1 MKRTMHTNGRIMK
14 LQLGLVVALAL
25 AGAFS
30 AAAEPDK
37 TSSQRHITLQEAVQ
51 LALRHNHFARIAELQ
66 VEEKQHAK
74 DVARSSYFPTIR
86 NDSSVMDV
94 TNTQFIAIPAGSL
107 GSPANTPIPARTDVL
122 NQGGNTF
129 ITSGTE
135 LSQPLTQYL
144 KFRQKN
150 NMARADVNATRDQAQ
165 QTKNDVAL
173 KVHQIYYQLLIA
185 QLHKSATQARIK
197 ATDDLQAERV
207 QQVKFGSVLAED
219 LIESRAQYLQAKQ
232 DLLTTELRITDLTL
246 ALNDAIGLPLNTQLA
261 LDPSVPPTQASCRLN
276 ECIQVALDSHPEVL
290 EATQEV
296 DKASAGVRLA
306 KAEYVP
312 DITAFARYS
321 YQDNVPF
328 LARNFGSF
336 GVHFG
341 YDLFDGGKKR
351 STLREREAQLA
362 QARENLARVKDEV
375 ELRVQT
381 AYNKV
386 ERTKQMV
393 KVSEELV
400 ALREESSRVSA
411 QQLERGVALKSQADS
426 AAAQELDAR
435 TSLLQSRLDYIQAE
449 DEMTHA
455 IGRTPE

>member
-1 MKRTMHTNGRIMK
+1 MKRK
-14 LQLGLVVALAL
+14 LHIIIALAL
-25 AGAFS
+25 S
-30 AAAEPDK
+30 AALAVAGEPDPA
-37 TSSQRHITLQEAVQ
+37 SSQRHITLQEAVQ
-51 LALRHNHFARIAELQ
+51 LALRHNHVVRIAELQ
-66 VEEKQHAK
+66 VEEKRQAK
-74 DVARSSYFPTIR
+74 DVARSSYFPTLR
-86 NDSSVMDV
+86 NESSAIKLTD
-94 TNTQFIAIPAGSL
+94 TQFIAIPAGSL
-107 GSPANTPIPARTDVL
+107 GSPANSPVPSRTAVL
-122 NQGGNTF
+122 NQGAQGF
-129 ITSGTE
+129 ITSGTQ
-135 LSQPLTQYL
+135 LTQPLSQYL
-144 KFRQKN
+144 KFRPQN
-150 NMARADVNATRDQAQ
+150 DIARAELNATRDQAR
-165 QTKNDVAL
+165 QTENNIAL

-207 QQVKFGSVLAED
+207 QQVKFGSVLPED

-232 DLLTTELRITDLTL
+232 ELLTTELQITDLTL
-246 ALNDAIGLPLNTQLA
+246 ALNDAVGLPLNTQLA
-261 LDPSVPPTQASCRLN
+261 LDAGVPPVQAACRLN
-276 ECIQVALDSHPEVL
+276 QCIQVALDSHPEVL
-290 EATQEV
+290 EAMQEV

-321 YQDNVPF
+321 YDNNVPF

-336 GVHFG
+336 GIHFG

-362 QARENLARVKDEV
+362 QAKENLARVKDEV
-375 ELRVQT
+375 ELSVQT
-381 AYNKV
+381 AYNKL
-386 ERTKQMV
+386 ERTEQMV
-393 KVSEELV
+393 KVSEELLS
-400 ALREESSRVSA
+400 LREESSRVSR

-435 TSLLQSRLDYIQAE
+435 TSLLQSQLDYILAQ

>member
-1 MKRTMHTNGRIMK
+1 MKPALRV
-14 LQLGLVVALAL
+14 VVALAL
-25 AGAFS
+25 AS
-30 AAAEPDK
+30 AVAVAGEPD
-37 TSSQRHITLQEAVQ
+37 TIPSQRHITLQEAVQ
-51 LALRHNHFARIAELQ
+51 LALRHNHIVRIALFQ

-74 DVARSSYFPTIR
+74 DVARSSYFPTLR
-86 NDSSVMDV
+86 NDSIV
-94 TNTQFIAIPAGSL
+94 TTVTDTQFIAIPAGSL
-107 GSPANTPIPARTDVL
+107 GSPANTPIPARTDIL

-129 ITSGTE
+129 TVSGTQ

-144 KFRQKN
+144 KFKPRN
-150 NMARADVNATRDQAQ
+150 DIARAELNATRDQARQ
-165 QTKNDVAL
+165 KENDVAL

-197 ATDDLQAERV
+197 ATDDVKAERV
-207 QQVKFGSVLAED
+207 QQVKFGSVLPED

-232 DLLTTELRITDLTL
+232 ELLSTDLRITDLTL
-246 ALNDAIGLPLNTQLA
+246 TLNDTLGLPLNTQLA
-261 LDPSVPPTQASCRLN
+261 LDPGVPPTQATCRLE
-276 ECIQVALDSHPEVL
+276 ECLVVALDSHPEVL
-290 EATQEV
+290 QAMQEV

-306 KAEYVP
+306 KAEYIP
-312 DITAFARYS
+312 DLTAFAGHTYNN
-321 YQDNVPF
+321 NVPF

-336 GVHFG
+336 GVRFG
-341 YDLFDGGKKR
+341 YDFFDGGKKR

-375 ELRVQT
+375 ELKVQT
-381 AYNKV
+381 AYNKL

-393 KVSEELV
+393 KVSEELL

-426 AAAQELDAR
+426 ATAQELDAR
-435 TSLLQSRLDYIQAE
+435 TSLLQSQLDYIQAQ

>member
-1 MKRTMHTNGRIMK
+1 MKPYFW
-14 LQLGLVVALAL
+14 LLLALPALA
-25 AGAFS
+25 ATV
-30 AAAEPDK
+30 AAAQDGASAPAA
-37 TSSQRHITLQEAVQ
+37 RNITLQEAVQ
-51 LALRHNHFARIAELQ
+51 FALRHNHVVKIAGFQ

-74 DVARSSYFPTIR
+74 DVARSSYFPTVR
-86 NDSSVMDV
+86 NDSSVMTV
-94 TNTQFIAIPAGSL
+94 TDSQFVAIPAGSL
-107 GSPANTPIPARTDVL
+107 GIPANTPIPSRTVVL

-129 ITSGTE
+129 ITSGTQ
-135 LSQPLTQYL
+135 LTQPLTQYL
-144 KFRQKN
+144 KFRPQN
-150 NMARADVNATRDQAQ
+150 DIARADLNATRNQAR
-165 QTKNDVAL
+165 QTQNDIAL

-207 QQVKFGSVLAED
+207 QQVKFGSVLPED
-219 LIESRAQYLQAKQ
+219 LIESRAQYLQTKQ
-232 DLLTTELRITDLTL
+232 ELLSTELRITDLAI
-246 ALNDAIGLPLNTQLA
+246 ALNDAIGLPLKTQLS
-261 LDPSVPPTQASCRLN
+261 LEPSVPPAQSTCRLE

-290 EATQEV
+290 EARQAVE
-296 DKASAGVRLA
+296 KASAGVRLA

-312 DITAFARYS
+312 DITAFARHS
-321 YQDNVPF
+321 YQNNVPF

-336 GVHFG
+336 GVHLG

-351 STLREREAQLA
+351 SAVREREAQLA
-362 QARENLARVKDEV
+362 QAAENLARVKDEV

-381 AYNKV
+381 AYNKL
-386 ERTKQMV
+386 ERTRQMV

-435 TSLLQSRLDYIQAE
+435 TSLLQSQLDYIQAQ
-449 DEMTHA
+449 DEVTHA

>member
-1 MKRTMHTNGRIMK
+1 MKSYFWFVFAVPI
-14 LQLGLVVALAL
+14 LA
-25 AGAFS
+25 ATV
-30 AAAEPDK
+30 AAAQDGASAPAA
-37 TSSQRHITLQEAVQ
+37 RNITLQEAVQ
-51 LALRHNHFARIAELQ
+51 FALRHNHVVKIAGFQ

-74 DVARSSYFPTIR
+74 DVARSSYFPTVR
-86 NDSSVMDV
+86 NDSSVMTV
-94 TNTQFIAIPAGSL
+94 TDSQFVAIPAGSL
-107 GSPANTPIPARTDVL
+107 GIPANTPIPSRTVVL

-129 ITSGTE
+129 ITSGTQ
-135 LSQPLTQYL
+135 LTQPLTQYL
-144 KFRQKN
+144 KFKPQN
-150 NMARADVNATRDQAQ
+150 DIARADLNATRDQAR
-165 QTKNDVAL
+165 QTQNDIAL

-207 QQVKFGSVLAED
+207 QQVKFGSVLPED

-232 DLLTTELRITDLTL
+232 DLLSTELRITDLTI
-246 ALNDAIGLPLNTQLA
+246 ALNDAIGLPLKTQLS
-261 LDPSVPPTQASCRLN
+261 LNPNIPPAQSTCRL
-276 ECIQVALDSHPEVL
+276 D
-290 EATQEV
+290 
-296 DKASAGVRLA
+296 
-306 KAEYVP
+306 EYVP
-312 DITAFARYS
+312 DVTAFARYS
-321 YQDNVPF
+321 YQNNVPF

-381 AYNKV
+381 AYNKL
-386 ERTKQMV
+386 ERTRQMV

-435 TSLLQSRLDYIQAE
+435 TSLLQSQLDYIQAQ
-449 DEMTHA
+449 DEVTHA